1 MSQLASVEWDEC
13 LVPPRKDPALERE
26 VRKVFGTVPPSVP
39 YHANSPWLVRS
50 LMLGNYRAGGL
61 VHLDLHLADLIFLA
75 VSQDASCRYCYAAQR
90 AALRILGFDEER
102 IRRVEEAVFTAE
114 ADRSEKL
121 ALDFARRLS
130 RANPVPGAA
139 DRVALREAGYSD
151 AAIQEIA
158 CMAAYTVF
166 ANRTTTL
173 PAIPVDRLEAL
184 DTRLLFKLLRPL
196 VARLFRA
203 KIRRGE
209 PECLPDAMRE
219 GPFAYVPLALDGL
232 PMARIQAEGMA
243 LLWEPTALSQRA
255 KALVFAVVARGL
267 GSELAER
274 EARRLL
280 APEGL
285 DDEQVD
291 AVLSHLASPDLD
303 RIEAV
308 VVPFARDTIRV
319 RPIEIQRR
327 ARALREHL
335 GVEEFVDF
343 AGVVG
348 VANATCRLSLFL
360 CES

>member
-1 MSQLASVEWDEC
+1 
-13 LVPPRKDPALERE
+13 
-26 VRKVFGTVPPSVP
+26 
-39 YHANSPWLVRS
+39 
-50 LMLGNYRAGGL
+50 
-61 VHLDLHLADLIFLA
+61 
-75 VSQDASCRYCYAAQR
+75 
-90 AALRILGFDEER
+90 
-102 IRRVEEAVFTAE
+102 
-114 ADRSEKL
+114 
-121 ALDFARRLS
+121 
-130 RANPVPGAA
+130 
-139 DRVALREAGYSD
+139 
-151 AAIQEIA
+151 
-158 CMAAYTVF
+158 MAAYTVF